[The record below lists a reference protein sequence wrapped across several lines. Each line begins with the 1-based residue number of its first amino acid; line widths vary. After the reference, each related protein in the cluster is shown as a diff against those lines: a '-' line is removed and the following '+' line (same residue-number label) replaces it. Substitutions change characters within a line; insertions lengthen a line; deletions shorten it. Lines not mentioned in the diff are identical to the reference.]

1 MEAEG
6 ILYDKIITQDRL
18 QKLITDRLN
27 DPRVASWYS
36 DRWTLFNECSIL
48 KLNTLTDKVEERRPD
63 RVMFDGN
70 EMIVVDYKFGVPK
83 EEHLSQVKEY
93 MNLLSEMGY
102 KNITGYLWYLF
113 SNKMIKL

>member
-1 MEAEG
+1 
-6 ILYDKIITQDRL
+6 
-18 QKLITDRLN
+18 
-27 DPRVASWYS
+27 
-36 DRWTLFNECSIL
+36 
-48 KLNTLTDKVEERRPD
+48 
-63 RVMFDGN
+63 MFDGN
-70 EMIVVDYKFGVPK
+70 EMIVVDYKIGVPK